1 MILIFTKIQ
10 GVYNI
15 SELGSVNLNIITN
28 VVRFVSTFISP
39 RDRLYLII
47 KQYFGFVISYPNNFE
62 KSSKKIV

>member
-39 RDRLYLII
+39 RDRWYLII
-47 KQYFGFVISYPNNFE
+47 KQYMD
-62 KSSKKIV
+62 